1 MAFIETIPANQAT
14 ADVREMYAR
23 QEGEWGYVPDY
34 AKVFCHRP
42 EVMGRWGRMLAAIK
56 RPLDERRLEL
66 VTFAAAHALRHSPC
80 SLAHG
85 AKLAKIIDK
94 ETVLA
99 IAGGR
104 EEEVLP
110 PAEVAMVRFARHVAR
125 DAASITAGEVA
136 ALKEIH
142 GLSDTDV
149 FDIAAVA
156 AARSFF
162 TKVLDALG
170 TEPDLPFMNLD
181 TDLRQELTVGRPIK
195 SRPPETLDNEES
207 KCTSSKSSMV

>member
-1 MAFIETIPANQAT
+1 MAFIKTIPASDAT
-14 ADVREMYAR
+14 GEVREMYAR
-23 QEGEWGYVPDY
+23 QEGQWGYVPEY

-42 EVMGRWGRMLAAIK
+42 EVMGRWGRMLAEIK
-56 RPLDERRLEL
+56 RPLDKRRLEL
-66 VTFAAAHALRHSPC
+66 ATFAAAHALKHSPC

-94 ETVLA
+94 QTVLA
-99 IAGGR
+99 IADGR
-104 EEEVLP
+104 EEEFLA

-125 DAASITAGEVA
+125 DAASITSGEVA
-136 ALKEIH
+136 ALKEFH
-142 GLSDTDV
+142 GLSDADV

-162 TKVLDALG
+162 TKLLDALG

-181 TDLRQELTVGRPIK
+181 AELRQPLTVGRPIR
-195 SRPPETLDNEES
+195 SRPPEHLKREAS
-207 KCTSSKSSMV
+207 QCA

>member
-1 MAFIETIPANQAT
+1 MAFIKTIRAGDAT
-14 ADVREMYAR
+14 GEVREMYAR
-23 QEGEWGYVPDY
+23 QEGEWGYVPEY

-42 EVMGRWGRMLAAIK
+42 EVMGRWGRMLAEIK
-56 RPLDERRLEL
+56 RPLDKRRLEL
-66 VTFAAAHALRHSPC
+66 VTFAAAHTLKHSPC

-94 ETVLA
+94 KTVLA
-99 IAGGR
+99 IADGR

-125 DAASITAGEVA
+125 DAASITSGEVA
-136 ALKEIH
+136 ALKEFH
-142 GLSDTDV
+142 GLSDAEV

-162 TKVLDALG
+162 TKLLDALG

-181 TDLRQELTVGRPIK
+181 AELRQPLTVGRPIR
-195 SRPPETLDNEES
+195 SRPPEQLKKEVS
-207 KCTSSKSSMV
+207 QCA